1 MPVGYFH
8 IPQSLLIL
16 SFLAVIK
23 MEGGTDHDL
32 RALDNENDETKD
44 KPEVSASD
52 EGGVSDASTGKLF

>member
-1 MPVGYFH
+1 
-8 IPQSLLIL
+8 
-16 SFLAVIK
+16 